1 LERHDGIGEQN
12 MSAALDALA
21 QSHGIALAYTSETGE
36 HRVVPDETKRALL
49 LAIGIDAGEEPNV
62 AAFLAPAPLADENV
76 RAAPC
81 FVPQWLPAT
90 RVWGISCQLYGI
102 RSERNHGIGDFEDLA
117 RLCEVGAACGA
128 DFIGT
133 NPLHALFGADPERAS
148 PYAPS
153 TRQFLNP
160 LYIAL
165 DHVTGTEQLLPQ
177 VRAELEA
184 LKQSELVDYAGVAHL
199 KRRILEGAFAV
210 HDGDNQDFAL
220 FQREGGQ
227 GLRAFAI
234 FEALSEI
241 LTAQGS
247 GAGWHAWP
255 EAYRDPSSSAVL
267 SFAGEHDGRVRF
279 HAWLQWLAATQLR
292 RVQQRARSAGM
303 RIGLYLDLAVG
314 VAPDGAATWSNRAL
328 IVTGARIGAPPDM
341 FNPAGQDW
349 GLAPL
354 SPAGLRQCD
363 LDPFVRDVGAV
374 MRSAGA
380 MRIDHAMGIERQ
392 FWIPGNATPRE
403 GSYVSFPLE
412 PLLEKLSQA
421 SHAYRA
427 LVVGEDLGTVPS
439 GFRDRMRAAMVSS
452 YRVMLFERDDGG
464 RFLLPDV
471 YPRETIACLA
481 THDLPTLKGWWA
493 EGDIA
498 LRHSLGILSASD
510 TQAARI
516 GRARDRQQLLD
527 ALLTSGL
534 IDGAARDEAGR
545 ARELPES
552 VATAAHVFVA
562 RTPSWLMNAQ
572 IEDLVGA
579 TEQVN
584 LPGTHMEYPNWRK
597 VLPVKLEQLASGQI
611 FQNCVSAVARER
623 PRTA

>member
-1 LERHDGIGEQN
+1 MN
-12 MSAALDALA
+12 AALDALA

-36 HRVVPDETKRALL
+36 HRIVTDETKRALL
-49 LAIGIDAGEEPNV
+49 SAIGIDASKDVNI
-62 AAFLAPAPLADENV
+62 AAFPAPLALANETA

-90 RVWGISCQLYGI
+90 RVCGMSCQLYGI
-102 RSERNHGIGDFEDLA
+102 RSDRNHGIGDFEDLA
-117 RLCEVGAACGA
+117 RLCEIGAACGA

-165 DHVTGTEQLLPQ
+165 DHVTGSDGLLSQ
-177 VRAELEA
+177 VRDEVEA
-184 LKQSELVDYAGVAHL
+184 LKQSELVNYSGVARL
-199 KRRILEGAFAV
+199 KRRVLEAAFAV
-210 HDGDNQDFAL
+210 HDGDDQDFAQ
-220 FQREGGQ
+220 FQREGGHN
-227 GLRAFAI
+227 LRAFAI

-241 LTAQGS
+241 LSAQGC
-247 GAGWHAWP
+247 GAGWHTWP
-255 EAYRDPSSSAVL
+255 EAYRDPTSPAVV
-267 SFAGEHDGRVRF
+267 SFASEHDGRVRF
-279 HAWLQWLAATQLR
+279 HAWLQWVAATQLA

-314 VAPDGAATWSNRAL
+314 VAPDGAATWSNRSL
-328 IVTGARIGAPPDM
+328 VVTGARIGAPPDM

-363 LDPFVRDVGAV
+363 LDPFVRDIRAV

-392 FWIPGNATPRE
+392 FWIPGDATPRE
-403 GSYVSFPLE
+403 GSYVKFPLE

-421 SHAYRA
+421 SHAYQA

-464 RFLLPDV
+464 QFLLPDA
-471 YPRETIACLA
+471 YPREAIACLA
-481 THDLPTLKGWWA
+481 THDLPTLRGWWA
-493 EGDIA
+493 ERDIA
-498 LRHSLGILSASD
+498 LRHSLGIFSD
-510 TQAARI
+510 AEAHAARSD
-516 GRARDRQQLLD
+516 RARDREQLLD
-527 ALLTSGL
+527 ALLRSGL
-534 IDGAARDEAGR
+534 IESVARDEAGC

-552 VATAAHVFVA
+552 IATAAHVFVA

-572 IEDLVGA
+572 IEDLAGA
-579 TEQVN
+579 TEQIN
-584 LPGTHMEYPNWRK
+584 LPGTHMQYPNWRRM
-597 VLPVKLEQLASGQI
+597 LPVKLEQLASRQT
-611 FQNCVSAVARER
+611 FQSCVSAVARER
-623 PRTA
+623 SRTA

>member
-1 LERHDGIGEQN
+1 MN
-12 MSAALDALA
+12 AALDALA

-36 HRVVPDETKRALL
+36 HRIVTDETKRALL
-49 LAIGIDAGEEPNV
+49 SAIGIDASKDVNI
-62 AAFLAPAPLADENV
+62 AAFPAPPALANETA

-90 RVWGISCQLYGI
+90 RVWGMSCQLYGI
-102 RSERNHGIGDFEDLA
+102 RSDRNHGIGDFEDLA
-117 RLCEVGAACGA
+117 RLCEIGAACGA

-165 DHVTGTEQLLPQ
+165 DHVTGSDGLLSQ
-177 VRAELEA
+177 VRDEVEA
-184 LKQSELVDYAGVAHL
+184 LKQSELVNYSGVARL
-199 KRRILEGAFAV
+199 KRRVLEAAFAV
-210 HDGDNQDFAL
+210 HAGDDQDFAQ
-220 FQREGGQ
+220 FQREGGHN
-227 GLRAFAI
+227 LRAFAI

-241 LTAQGS
+241 LSAQGC
-247 GAGWHAWP
+247 GAGWHTWP
-255 EAYRDPSSSAVL
+255 EACRDPTSPAVV
-267 SFAGEHDGRVRF
+267 SFASEHDGRVRF
-279 HAWLQWLAATQLR
+279 HAWLQWVAATQLA

-314 VAPDGAATWSNRAL
+314 VAPDGAATWSNRSL
-328 IVTGARIGAPPDM
+328 VVTGARIGAPPDM

-363 LDPFVRDVGAV
+363 LDPFVRDIRAV

-392 FWIPGNATPRE
+392 FWIPGDATPRE
-403 GSYVSFPLE
+403 GSYVKFPLE

-421 SHAYRA
+421 SHAYQA

-464 RFLLPDV
+464 QFLLPDA
-471 YPRETIACLA
+471 YPREAIACLA
-481 THDLPTLKGWWA
+481 THDLPTLRGWWA
-493 EGDIA
+493 ERDIA
-498 LRHSLGILSASD
+498 LRHSLGIFSD
-510 TQAARI
+510 AEAHAARSD
-516 GRARDRQQLLD
+516 RARDREQLLD
-527 ALLTSGL
+527 ALLRSGL
-534 IDGAARDEAGR
+534 IESVARDEAGC

-552 VATAAHVFVA
+552 IATAAHVFVA

-572 IEDLVGA
+572 IEDLAGA
-579 TEQVN
+579 TEQIN
-584 LPGTHMEYPNWRK
+584 LPGTHMQYPNWRRM
-597 VLPVKLEQLASGQI
+597 LPVKLEQLASRQT
-611 FQNCVSAVARER
+611 FQSCVSAVARER
-623 PRTA
+623 SRTA